1 MKVSDLVW
9 VSGAVMHKPSDVGL
23 IVEEF
28 RPTDRWSDRNRGKA
42 WRVLMPNGTIRP
54 KLTKYLRL
62 VEDECKS

>member
-9 VSGAVMHKPSDVGL
+9 VSGAVMYKSADVGL

-28 RPTDRWSDRNRGKA
+28 RPSGLERWSSRNRGKA
-42 WRVLMPNGTIRP
+42 WRVLMPNGDIRP

-62 VEDECKS
+62 VEEQ

>member
-9 VSGAVMHKPSDVGL
+9 VSGAVMYKSADIGL

-28 RPTDRWSDRNRGKA
+28 NPSERWSSRNRGKA

-62 VEDECKS
+62 VEEQ

>member
-9 VSGAVMHKPSDVGL
+9 VSGAVMHRSADVGL

-28 RPTDRWSDRNRGKA
+28 KPHGSIMSNRNKGKA

-62 VEDECKS
+62 VEEY